1 MIRRILQKVQ
11 APYWI
16 RHSHSEGWRS
26 NTPVLV
32 IESDDWGSIR
42 MPNRTSYDALAAQ
55 GYKLHRSVLCTDMRE
70 RCEDLLALFEVLDA
84 HRDSRGRPACLTGN
98 MVLANPDFT
107 KIRNSNFSSYEY
119 STLATET
126 GSQSDYGKVLQLM
139 QEGLQQHIFIPQF
152 HTREHIRWWMWL
164 EGLRAGSNELRTLFE
179 LGISSLPKNVSKEGW
194 RLDGPVYAGAEELA
208 HYGVSLKKMIEDGIQ
223 IFRSTFGFSPVSAIA
238 PYYTWDDDVERFW
251 QTNGIRYIQ
260 SSLFQLIGNSSRR
273 KCHFTGQ
280 RAKSG
285 LLYTVRNCNFEQND
299 GGDKRLAHCLAEI
312 EKTFKRNQPAILC
325 SHRIN
330 YVGGISPE
338 NRDVN
343 LHLLSTL
350 LQTVLERWPNV
361 IFLSSPE
368 LGFMI
373 EKGINDPRKVEF
385 SPSQNE
391 VLIER

>member
-1 MIRRILQKVQ
+1 MSGNMFRKLQTS
-11 APYWI
+11 YWI
-16 RHSHSEGWRS
+16 RRSHSEGWRS

-42 MPNRTSYDALAAQ
+42 MPSRDSYDALAAR

-70 RCEDLLALFEVLDA
+70 RYEDLLALFEVLDT

-107 KIRNSNFSSYEY
+107 KIRNANFSSYEY

-152 HTREHIRWWMWL
+152 HTREHIRWWKWL
-164 EGLRAGSNELRTLFE
+164 EGLRAGSKELCTLFE
-179 LGISSLPKNVSKEGW
+179 LGICSLPKNVSKEGW
-194 RLDGPVYAGAEELA
+194 RLDGPVYAGDSELA
-208 HYGVSLKKMIEDGIQ
+208 RYCVSLRDMIEDGIQ

-238 PYYTWDDDVERFW
+238 PNYTWDDDVERLW
-251 QTNGIRYIQ
+251 QANGIRYVQ
-260 SSLFQLIGNSSRR
+260 GSLYQLIGGSPHR
-273 KCHFTGQ
+273 KWHFTGE
-280 RAKSG
+280 RTKSG
-285 LLYTVRNCNFEQND
+285 LLYLVRNCNFEQND
-299 GGDKRLAHCLAEI
+299 GGAKRLAHCLNEI

-330 YVGGISPE
+330 YIGGISPE

-350 LQTVLERWPNV
+350 LQTVLERWPDV
-361 IFLSSPE
+361 TFLSSPE

-373 EKGINDPRKVEF
+373 EKGINVPQKVEF
-385 SPSQNE
+385 SPSQNGIC
-391 VLIER
+391 IER